1 MSDDGGGRGRPAAAS
16 GNHGGRGGSRDPV
29 ADLCRI
35 AFLLER
41 AQADTYRVRAYRRAA
56 ATAAGVST
64 DDLARHAASSRLTA
78 LPGVGAKTAS
88 VITQSVA
95 GEVPD
100 TLAALEAAAV
110 GPLVDLDGAGR
121 RLLDALQGDCHTH
134 SDASDGG
141 SSPATMAAAGRDE
154 VGHAWVVLTDHSPRL
169 TVARGLSPERLRAQ
183 LVLVAE
189 INERLAP
196 FRLLTGI
203 EVDIN
208 PDGSL
213 DQEPELLAHLD
224 VVVGSVHSEL
234 RMPEP
239 AMTQRMLA
247 AIRNPHLDVLGH
259 CTGRLVAGPRS
270 PRPESRFDAGRV
282 FAACA
287 DEGVAVEVNSRPE
300 RLDPPRRLLRQAIAA
315 GCLLAIDTDAHAPGQ
330 LDWQPYGVARAVE
343 CGAEPDSVVTTWTVE
358 RLLAWTA
365 HR

>member
-1 MSDDGGGRGRPAAAS
+1 MGNEPNAPDNEAGPAGG
-16 GNHGGRGGSRDPV
+16 RDPV
-29 ADLCRI
+29 ADLLRI

-41 AQADTYRVRAYRRAA
+41 SQADTYRVRAYRRAA
-56 ATAAGVST
+56 DTAAGPSRDELVRR
-64 DDLARHAASSRLTA
+64 ARGGSLTV
-78 LPGVGAKTAS
+78 LPGIGAKTAS
-88 VITQSVA
+88 IISQSLA
-95 GEVPD
+95 GKVPEY
-100 TLAALEAAAV
+100 LEALEAEAV
-110 GPLVDLDGAGR
+110 HPLVDLDEAAQAM
-121 RLLDALQGDCHTH
+121 LDEQQGDCHTH

-141 SSPATMAAAGRDE
+141 SSPQTMALAGRDE
-154 VGHAWVVLTDHSPRL
+154 IGHSWMVLTDHSPRL
-169 TVARGLSPERLRAQ
+169 TVARGLSPQRLRAQ

-213 DQEPELLAHLD
+213 DQEPELLSRLD

-234 RMPEP
+234 RMPAP

-247 AIRNPHLDVLGH
+247 AIRSPHLDVLGH
-259 CTGRLVAGPRS
+259 CTGRLVAGPRA
-270 PRPESRFDAGRV
+270 PRPESRFDAERV

-287 DEGVAVEVNSRPE
+287 QEGVAVEVNSRPE
-300 RLDPPRRLLRQAIAA
+300 RLDPPRRLLRQAVEA

-343 CGAEPDSVVTTWTVE
+343 CGAGPDTVITGWSVD